1 MIQRSELLA
10 DGCLL
15 PAEPVSTR
23 INLKTT
29 HEKGGFQGGP
39 TGPLGGAHSEGLAP

>member
-15 PAEPVSTR
+15 PAEAAFRLQTTETR
-23 INLKTT
+23 
-29 HEKGGFQGGP
+29 EKGGV
-39 TGPLGGAHSEGLAP
+39 LGRPHGASWGAHSEGLAP